1 MEINDLYIM
10 LALLLI
16 FLIISG
22 ASFNIKQKL
31 TDQTGNHGTKHV
43 EIRVPLKYLNN
54 LLETLKC
61 H

>member
-1 MEINDLYIM
+1 M

-31 TDQTGNHGTKHV
+31 TDQTGNHGTKHD

>member
-1 MEINDLYIM
+1 M

-31 TDQTGNHGTKHV
+31 TDQTGNHDTKHV